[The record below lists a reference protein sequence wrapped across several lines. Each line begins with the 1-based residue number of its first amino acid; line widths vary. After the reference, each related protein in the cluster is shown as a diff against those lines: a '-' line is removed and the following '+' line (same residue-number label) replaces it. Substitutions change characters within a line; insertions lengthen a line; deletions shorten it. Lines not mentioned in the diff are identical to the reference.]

1 VKFEV
6 RPIARLFA
14 VVRGRE
20 DDRRRLR
27 ADRDEEAPPR
37 LRRAD
42 PHPRARVVIEAN
54 RHARLFLEDPLE
66 AYSAVGAPDV
76 CVELEALRGELLG
89 TPDIV
94 RQLQQAFEQLP
105 PSADVDA
112 IAKHLRT
119 SRRSLQRR
127 LAAADT
133 TLSAEHKRH
142 LLRASEKL
150 LEHTELDLGAIAAN
164 VGASSASHLI
174 TLFRKHHAMT
184 PGEFRRARR
193 R

>member
-1 VKFEV
+1 
-6 RPIARLFA
+6 
-14 VVRGRE
+14 
-20 DDRRRLR
+20 
-27 ADRDEEAPPR
+27 
-37 LRRAD
+37 
-42 PHPRARVVIEAN
+42 
-54 RHARLFLEDPLE
+54 
-66 AYSAVGAPDV
+66 
-76 CVELEALRGELLG
+76 
-89 TPDIV
+89 
-94 RQLQQAFEQLP
+94 
-105 PSADVDA
+105 VDA

-164 VGASSASHLI
+164 VGACSASHLI